1 MASRQD
7 RLEDTSEVL
16 DPDDLEER
24 RRLTQTEVDRLD
36 PGVPVE
42 RDERVIDPLD
52 AFDPDDLREGE
63 TDDPDVATEEGIPWV
78 PPIDPPVAS
87 TPWAGDPV
95 IAAGAGTSAL
105 DEDYD
110 DSGELLS
117 EEGEINERIR
127 EALRAD
133 SSTSRLADT
142 LVIAVVGS
150 TAVIRGVVD
159 DLDDG
164 DSIVDV
170 VGRVKGIDE
179 VRDETVFEGL

>member
-1 MASRQD
+1 MASSQD

-24 RRLTQTEVDRLD
+24 RRLTQTEIDRLD

-42 RDERVIDPLD
+42 RDSRVIDPLD
-52 AFDPDDLREGE
+52 AFERDELREGE

-78 PPIDPPVAS
+78 PPIDPPVVA
-87 TPWAGDPV
+87 TPWSGDPV
-95 IAAGAGTSAL
+95 VAAGAGISAL

-110 DSGELLS
+110 ESGELLS
-117 EEGEINERIR
+117 EEGDINDRIR

-133 SSTSRLADT
+133 SSTSRLADS
-142 LVIAVVGS
+142 LLIAVVGS
-150 TAVIRGVVD
+150 TAVIRGVVE

-164 DSIVDV
+164 DSIVEV
-170 VGRVKGIDE
+170 VSRVDGIED